1 MIISQFL
8 SEISAT
14 VGQPLEIRAAT
25 DTSES
30 DSSAKE
36 VEELLQRI
44 GELEKDVRRS
54 FRHWLRRRINELL

>member
-14 VGQPLEIRAAT
+14 VGQPLEISAT

-30 DSSAKE
+30 DESVKE
-36 VEELLQRI
+36 VEELRQRI
-44 GELEKDVRRS
+44 EDLEKDVRRG
-54 FRHWLRRRINELL
+54 FLHCQRRVTDELL

>member
-14 VGQPLEIRAAT
+14 VGQSLEIRAT

-30 DSSAKE
+30 DESVKE
-36 VEELLQRI
+36 VEELRQRI
-44 GELEKDVRRS
+44 EDLEKDVRRG
-54 FRHWLRRRINELL
+54 FLHCLRRMTDELL